1 MNSYICSN
9 IPSRIPAFI
18 GINKA
23 NVSEL
28 IHYEFLYAL
37 RTYTSEFVSEFIYSI
52 HIRIHINYE
61 FI

>member
-1 MNSYICSN
+1 MNSYICIN

-37 RTYTSEFVSEFIYSI
+37 RTYTSEFIYSI